1 MKTKIVLSILLLLVY
16 LGIHFYFV
24 PRELSQVAVDQL
36 KDTPNSTANVRV
48 STTLFDSTFVEML
61 TTYAIIW
68 WKPVADLFKKMKNKI
83 ITTTILASLILAGCS
98 EPVNVPDIQTIE
110 PSQTAFVIPL
120 EGQTSNQSSFDS
132 EAFLQNAKVATKRII
147 IPKRWRSLGRSPSDG
162 EFIPTVK
169 VIIVERRPEGRHW
182 ADKNAIVAE
191 SKESIGFSVPM
202 SVTSQI
208 DEPDAAKFLY
218 RYNNKPLKEI
228 IDEEVLNR
236 VRSKFVEESSKFELS
251 SLLLHKQD
259 IMNSVRNDVVPYF
272 KERGINITSLGM
284 AGELTYLDD
293 GIQASINKKF
303 QAAQDLIAQK
313 ATNEKVISKAEADAK
328 AAQILN
334 NPNALKLKQIEMQ
347 SRWIEKWDGHTPT
360 VTGSG
365 SGVMLNVDSLLKG

>member
-1 MKTKIVLSILLLLVY
+1 
-16 LGIHFYFV
+16 
-24 PRELSQVAVDQL
+24 
-36 KDTPNSTANVRV
+36 
-48 STTLFDSTFVEML
+48 
-61 TTYAIIW
+61 
-68 WKPVADLFKKMKNKI
+68 MKNKI

-147 IPKRWRSLGRSPSDG
+147 IPKRWRSLGRSPYDG

-182 ADKNAIVAE
+182 ADQNAIVAE

-236 VRSKFVEESSKFELS
+236 VRSKFVEESSKYELS

-284 AGELTYLDD
+284 AGEITYLDD